1 MSPKAIEKIST
12 SIIDGLKG
20 QPVVLALIVFN
31 VIVMVLTYF
40 AVTTAREREERL
52 MTIMLKQQGES
63 MSLLYK
69 CGPSPGG

>member
-1 MSPKAIEKIST
+1 M
-12 SIIDGLKG
+12 
-20 QPVVLALIVFN
+20 LALIVFN